1 MISKL
6 DEFKTYNLAME
17 LGETVWKI
25 VSSWGYFE
33 KDTVGKQ
40 FVRATDS
47 IAANLSEGFGRYH
60 YKEAKNFGYFSRGS
74 LFETETWLTK
84 AHNRNLIPTEQF
96 KKIKN
101 ELEVIGKMLNNYIN
115 SISKVS
121 EPSEGYGNP
130 TLMPDA

>member
-6 DEFKTYNLAME
+6 EEFKTYNLAME

-25 VSSWGYFE
+25 VNGWGYFE

-84 AHNRNLIPTEQF
+84 AHNRNLVSTDQF
-96 KKIKN
+96 KKIKGDI
-101 ELEVIGKMLNNYIN
+101 EVIGKMLNNYIN

-121 EPSEGYGNP
+121 EPSEGYRNSP
-130 TLMPDA
+130 LMPDA

>member
-6 DEFKTYNLAME
+6 EEFKTYNLAME
-17 LGETVWKI
+17 LGETVWRI

-96 KKIKN
+96 KKIKI

-121 EPSEGYGNP
+121 EPSEGYSNSP
-130 TLMPDA
+130 SMPDA